1 MIVGVSGKA
10 RSGKDQL
17 AKYLIEIFKSKYD
30 REFYHIAFAAELKN
44 MCKFQ
49 FGLDDDQLYGDKKE
63 IPDNRYLK
71 PHNKWKDEITESE
84 LVTNSVT
91 VIYWTPREIMQEL
104 GAFYRKINY
113 DFWVIAL
120 RKWMEDLERKG
131 HKDYIITDVRH
142 INEAEFIKKE
152 NGFLIRII
160 RESEN
165 KIHGIDHESETGLD
179 AYKDFDMIVENNGS
193 LEDLKKASHN
203 IVDAI
208 LLIEKLSKDRRI
220 I

>member
-63 IPDNRYLK
+63 IEIVDKHFLK
-71 PHNKWKDEITESE
+71 YTMGGDPEY
-84 LVTNSVT
+84 SV
-91 VIYWTPREIMQEL
+91 YWTPREIMQEL